1 MGKQDGCLQPGGKE
15 VQAWDSVGQ
24 PAVEMAKGSGKAKRP
39 NRNKFFLPLA
49 MAVASATEA

>member
-24 PAVEMAKGSGKAKRP
+24 PAVEMAKGSGKDQVIS
-39 NRNKFFLPLA
+39 PLGYG
-49 MAVASATEA
+49 SCLCH